1 MKQNNQSSWAARLRK
16 ISALCL
22 MLVTASSA
30 WADDNVR
37 VVSPLS
43 IKAGQTKQVAVS
55 LENTTAF
62 TAFQMDIKLPA
73 GLTIDESSIKSRR
86 TSDATYHNILTGD
99 VDGKKRVV
107 AYSAKFNGSNLE
119 DGNKPLTGESGD
131 YVIYFSVTASED
143 YTGGSIEVSKAIFAT
158 ASEGTELDNASS
170 ADDAAVIFGDVNGD
184 KDVDG
189 QDVTKFI
196 QYYLYEG
203 TDKIPA
209 GFNKVAADMNFDG
222 IIDGQDATKA
232 INVYL
237 YDRE

>member
-22 MLVTASSA
+22 ALVATSSA

-37 VVSPLS
+37 VVSPLK

-62 TAFQMDIKLPA
+62 TAFQMDIILPA

-86 TSDATYHNILTGD
+86 TSDATYHNVLTGD
-99 VDGKKRVV
+99 VDGNTRVV

-131 YVIYFSVTASED
+131 YVLYFDVTASD
-143 YTGGSIEVSKAIFAT
+143 SYKGGDIELKDVIFAT
-158 ASEGTELDNASS
+158 ASAGSELEFDKNETI
-170 ADDAAVIFGDVNGD
+170 VFGDVTGD
-184 KDVDG
+184 KIVDG
-189 QDVTKFI
+189 EDVNKLI
-196 QYYLYEG
+196 QYYLG
-203 TDKIPA
+203 KKPT
-209 GFNKVAADMNFDG
+209 GFNKVAADSY
-222 IIDGQDATKA
+222 IDGVIDGDDVNRA
-232 INVYL
+232 IRIYL
-237 YDRE
+237 GKE